1 MIYHQILNAIHII
14 AKGIQKVNMFS
25 EIYSHYT
32 ICIEIVN
39 DIHYNLVEVSC
50 MFSERLKA
58 LRKQKGITQEALARE
73 IKVERSSIG
82 KYEGRSA
89 TIPSD
94 DVKKRIA
101 EYFDVSVDYLL
112 GLTEVKKIN
121 ENKIEPT
128 AQGDGLDEALVNLL
142 VDLSPAE
149 VRRVEDFVAGIK
161 AARTDSASRQE

>member
-1 MIYHQILNAIHII
+1 
-14 AKGIQKVNMFS
+14 MFS
-25 EIYSHYT
+25 EIYSQYT
-32 ICIEIVN
+32 NCIEIVN

>member
-1 MIYHQILNAIHII
+1 
-14 AKGIQKVNMFS
+14 
-25 EIYSHYT
+25 
-32 ICIEIVN
+32 
-39 DIHYNLVEVSC
+39 

-121 ENKIEPT
+121 ENKIEPI
-128 AQGDGLDEALVNLL
+128 AQGAGLDEALVNLL

-149 VRRVEDFVAGIK
+149 VRRVEDFVSGLI
-161 AARTDSASRQE
+161 AARTGGASRQE